1 MRKRA
6 RPGALNDS
14 LTSRVVKIKRQD
26 SLREASYDKSSYRS
40 FPIQGESHR
49 EMSLAMYPR
58 EFQNRQTSN
67 FAKRGSALQKD
78 ETHDRRTA

>member
-1 MRKRA
+1 MTKVQWQLRVQF
-6 RPGALNDS
+6 LN
-14 LTSRVVKIKRQD
+14 LTTRSRLQ
-26 SLREASYDKSSYRS
+26 YRS